1 MFMLKKSSVPIAKER
16 LLQLVTADR
25 VSMLPESYDR
35 IYNDLYHV
43 LSRYLQITKDDFQ
56 VEINRTYI
64 LIHFTGENL

>member
-1 MFMLKKSSVPIAKER
+1 MLKKSSVPIAKER